1 MTEQLNNNSNLA
13 SYSNLRAAKYCIDPQ
28 YVSITFISMLQR
40 RPPGGCDMCEVT
52 CIFIKQ
58 DVSSPLSKQHFSK
71 VETKNLKT
79 EENFDASPSTPTH
92 FLRTVSV
99 LYPLSV
105 LWQQIQTHH
114 QSDWSS
120 SNLSGSENKVLSV
133 KFGTLYQCRVAQSK
147 VRYR

>member
-1 MTEQLNNNSNLA
+1 MTEQLNNNNNLA
-13 SYSNLRAAKYCIDPQ
+13 SYSNLRAAKYCIDPL
-28 YVSITFISMLQR
+28 YISITFISMLQR

-79 EENFDASPSTPTH
+79 EENFDASPSIPTH

-99 LYPLSV
+99 LYS
-105 LWQQIQTHH
+105 
-114 QSDWSS
+114 
-120 SNLSGSENKVLSV
+120 
-133 KFGTLYQCRVAQSK
+133 F
-147 VRYR
+147 